1 MQLGILL
8 LPICNETRHSDN
20 ARCAAAADDGFA
32 VIQDYTIGQDVV
44 EIEMDGS
51 WTNVG
56 DGLMYT
62 DDSGDQLKLFL
73 ALMMLNK

>member
-1 MQLGILL
+1 MQRGILL
-8 LPICNETRHSDN
+8 ILPICNETRRSDH
-20 ARCAAAADDGFA
+20 ARSAAGADDGFA
-32 VIQDYTIGQDVV
+32 VIQDYTIGEDVV
-44 EIEMDGS
+44 EIKMDGN

-73 ALMMLNK
+73 GINDA